1 MNKDLWKG
9 IVIVLVLGIVFFVIA
24 LLSARL
30 TSINLA
36 DAASVIYAIGVLTAI
51 CVGGFFANQKLQLF
65 RAFQPHLTISHEVS
79 HRFIGDSYIHIFVT
93 TTLRNSSRVKME
105 LLEADFL
112 LQQIAPASDE
122 HIEDLYAEVFESS
135 EHEEPQK
142 DLQWNTLDDAK
153 RNWDK
158 NERIIE
164 PGELH
169 KEPFEFIVS
178 TGVESVLIYTYFYN
192 PGYSQGSQSAQGW
205 GATTVY
211 DILKK

>member
-1 MNKDLWKG
+1 MNNDIWKG
-9 IVIVLVLGIVFFVIA
+9 IGIVLVLGIVFFVIA

-36 DAASVIYAIGVLTAI
+36 DAVSVIYAIGVLTAI
-51 CVGGFFANQKLQLF
+51 CVGGFFANRRLQLF
-65 RAFQPHLTISHEVS
+65 RTFQPHLTISHEVS
-79 HRFIGDSYIHIFVT
+79 HRLIGDSYIHIFVT
-93 TTLRNSSRVKME
+93 ATLHNGSRVKME

-112 LQQIAPASDE
+112 LQQIAPTNDDRIE
-122 HIEDLYAEVFESS
+122 HLYADVFHNAK
-135 EHEEPQK
+135 HE
-142 DLQWNTLDDAK
+142 DLQWDTLYDAK
-153 RNWDK
+153 RNWSK

-192 PGYSQGSQSAQGW
+192 PGYTQGSQAAQGW
-205 GATTVY
+205 GATRVY
-211 DILKK
+211 DILNE